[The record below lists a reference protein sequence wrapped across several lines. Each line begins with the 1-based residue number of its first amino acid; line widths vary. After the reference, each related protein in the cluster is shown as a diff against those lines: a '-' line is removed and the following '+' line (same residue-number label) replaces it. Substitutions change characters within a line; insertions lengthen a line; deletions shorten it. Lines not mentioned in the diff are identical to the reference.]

1 MKNKTKNQNY
11 TATIL
16 VDSAQ
21 QDVYKAINNVRG
33 WWSENIR
40 GKTDKLNAVW
50 RYQYKDVHLCKIK
63 IIELVPNKK
72 VVWHVLENYFNF
84 TTDENEW
91 KGNKIIFEI
100 SRKGKKRNSYLHM
113 TD

>member
-40 GKTDKLNAVW
+40 
-50 RYQYKDVHLCKIK
+50 
-63 IIELVPNKK
+63 
-72 VVWHVLENYFNF
+72 
-84 TTDENEW
+84 
-91 KGNKIIFEI
+91 
-100 SRKGKKRNSYLHM
+100 
-113 TD
+113 

>member
-33 WWSENIR
+33 WWSENIGEKPTNSMLYGDINTR
-40 GKTDKLNAVW
+40 MS
-50 RYQYKDVHLCKIK
+50 
-63 IIELVPNKK
+63 
-72 VVWHVLENYFNF
+72 
-84 TTDENEW
+84 
-91 KGNKIIFEI
+91 I
-100 SRKGKKRNSYLHM
+100 SAK
-113 TD
+113 